1 MTAVGAK
8 ARDTSMGGIRLT
20 GPCHR
25 NDACRGADI
34 LGGAGEVRE
43 GANGLAGTDAF
54 GGANVRNGAG
64 VS

>member
-1 MTAVGAK
+1 
-8 ARDTSMGGIRLT
+8 MGGIRLT